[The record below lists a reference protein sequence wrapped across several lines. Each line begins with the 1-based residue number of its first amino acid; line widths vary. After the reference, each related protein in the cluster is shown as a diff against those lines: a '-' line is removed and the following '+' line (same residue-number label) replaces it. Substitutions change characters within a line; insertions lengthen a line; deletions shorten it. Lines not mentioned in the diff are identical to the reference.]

1 MGAVLRAY
9 VEELTL
15 ARVLLE
21 ASSKL
26 ASSSPLARCSCP
38 APSQPATLHP
48 MRTPDDGSS
57 H

>member
-9 VEELTL
+9 MEELAL
-15 ARVLLE
+15 ARFLLG